1 MTGQR
6 NPEDTPH
13 KSVQLKPQVCNSE
26 SACSL
31 STRTHFPPNKGFT
44 TFCLCVKIHFY
55 TAEGTDACPWSLGFT
70 VLTAAV

>member
-13 KSVQLKPQVCNSE
+13 KSDSNHKCETLSLPV
-26 SACSL
+26 SL
-31 STRTHFPPNKGFT
+31 STGAHFPPNKGFT
-44 TFCLCVKIHFY
+44 TFCLDVKIHFY
-55 TAEGTDACPWSLGFT
+55 TAEGPDSCPWSLGFT